1 MSHPNVLEA
10 LDCVLL
16 VVDLQDSL
24 LRVIHESDKVIANT
38 IKLVEAA
45 KILSIPILLTVQ
57 YRDKLGP
64 TTKAVADA
72 LPAGVVEIDKTTF
85 SCVDGEGFE
94 EILGRSLRR
103 QVIVCGIETHVC
115 VNQTAH
121 DLLVDG
127 YSVHIVSDAVS
138 SRTAENRDAGLDKMR
153 QSGCII
159 TSTEMA
165 IFELLKDASRPEFK
179 QMLPFVK

>member
-1 MSHPNVLEA
+1 MSHPNILEA
-10 LDCVLL
+10 EDCVLL

-24 LRVIHESDKVIANT
+24 LRVIHESDKVITNT
-38 IKLVEAA
+38 IKLVETA
-45 KILSIPILLTVQ
+45 KIFSIPVLLTVQ

-64 TTKAVADA
+64 TTKAVADV
-72 LPAGVVEIDKTTF
+72 LPAGVVEIDKTSF
-85 SCVDGEGFE
+85 SCFYGEGFE
-94 EILGRSLRR
+94 EMLGRSLKR
-103 QVIVCGIETHVC
+103 QVLICGVETHVC

-121 DLLVDG
+121 DLLLEG
-127 YSVHIVSDAVS
+127 YSVHVASDAVS
-138 SRTAENRDAGLDKMR
+138 SRTAENRNAGLDKIR

-165 IFELLKDASRPEFK
+165 MFELLKDAGHPEFK